1 MRSMA
6 PRRVAV
12 PTHPFVTP
20 NCWLEVA
27 VVPFS
32 QTRLMTYPEAA
43 SMGVAEVK

>member
-1 MRSMA
+1 MA
-6 PRRVAV
+6 PRRVEPAH
-12 PTHPFVTP
+12 THPLVTP